1 MFSNG
6 GTPESRRGSAIP
18 GPMNETALAVVLG
31 DTDENDCNSH
41 KSEWPQKKYSIHRS
55 PSYLI
60 ALNSSSVYLG

>member
-18 GPMNETALAVVLG
+18 GPMNETALAVVLE
-31 DTDENDCNSH
+31 DTDESDRNSH